1 MASAS
6 SGSFEASPAS
16 TAASTA
22 SESST
27 VPPTHAQEKPPDDT
41 SKLRMFLGILRKF
54 IGVADIASVRFSLP
68 AQLLEPTPNLE
79 YWNYLDQPNT
89 FIAIG
94 ESDDPLDRMFEV
106 LRFWFT
112 KDLKYVKGKPCK
124 PYNSTLG
131 EFFRCNWEVEDT
143 APPIEISK
151 LRVGSSSSSSSIKSA
166 KNTPGASRN
175 ASNSAVSREE
185 KSGTPPTTAPKSD
198 KKILVSY
205 LTEQTS
211 HHPPVS
217 AFFID
222 CPEKGL
228 TARGFDQLSAK
239 FTGTSIKVTPGE
251 HNLGI
256 FINLAKRDNEQ
267 YQLTH
272 PAAHLGGLLR
282 GSLSVTV
289 GDICYVTCTKTK
301 IKTILHYLEEGWLGK
316 TQNKVEGVVFRYDPD
331 NDNKMRIRD
340 VPDKDVLARISGN
353 WKESVFYTLGPKF
366 DTQTLIIDLSPLSV
380 APKILPPEEL
390 QLPNES
396 LRFWSGV
403 TEAITSRQFSRATT
417 LKQELEERQRQ
428 KARQREETGTT
439 WQPRFFTGSVTPL
452 GKPELTEEGR
462 EALKNLQEGKWE
474 LKESEVTAA

>member
-6 SGSFEASPAS
+6 SGSNEASPAS
-16 TAASTA
+16 TAPSTSSEASSLNTTPVA
-22 SESST
+22 A
-27 VPPTHAQEKPPDDT
+27 PEKPPDDT
-41 SKLRMFLGILRKF
+41 GKLKMFLGILRKF

-89 FIAIG
+89 FVAIG
-94 ESDDPLDRMFEV
+94 DSDDELDRMLEV

-131 EFFRCNWEVEDT
+131 EFFRCNWVVEDN
-143 APPIEISK
+143 APAIPVLKIQS
-151 LRVGSSSSSSSIKSA
+151 GSSASSIKSA
-166 KNTPGASRN
+166 KGTPSASRH
-175 ASNSAVSREE
+175 ASSSTIPKMDGSAPA
-185 KSGTPPTTAPKSD
+185 KSAKPVK
-198 KKILVSY
+198 VSY

-217 AFFID
+217 AFYVD

-228 TARGFDQLSAK
+228 TARGFDQISAK

-256 FINLAKRDNEQ
+256 FITLAKRDNEQ

-272 PAAHLGGLLR
+272 PAAHLGGLFK

-289 GDICYVTCTKTK
+289 GDQCYVTCEKTK
-301 IKTILHYLEEGWLGK
+301 LKTILHYKEEGWLGR
-316 TQNKVEGVVFRYDPD
+316 TQNKVEGLVFRYDPE
-331 NDNKMRIRD
+331 NDNKTMIRD
-340 VPDKDVLARISGN
+340 VPDKDILVKIQGN
-353 WKESVFYTLGPKF
+353 WKEKVYFSLAPKF
-366 DTQTLIIDLSPLSV
+366 DTQMVIIDLSPLSV
-380 APKILPPEEL
+380 APKILPPPET

-396 LRFWSGV
+396 IRFWSGV
-403 TEAITSRQFSRATT
+403 TEAISARQFSRATN
-417 LKQELEERQRQ
+417 LKHELEERQRT
-428 KARQREETGTT
+428 KAKEREESGTT
-439 WQPRFFTGSVTPL
+439 WQPRFFTGVVTPL
-452 GKPELTEEGR
+452 GKPELTEDGK
-462 EALKNLQEGKWE
+462 EAINGLHQGKFE
-474 LKESEVTAA
+474 LKENEFLGA

>member
-6 SGSFEASPAS
+6 SDSSYEPSPAS
-16 TAASTA
+16 TAASSTT
-22 SESST
+22 SELSSANA
-27 VPPTHAQEKPPDDT
+27 HAAPEKPPDDT

-68 AQLLEPTPNLE
+68 SQLLEPTPNLE

-89 FIAIG
+89 FVAIG
-94 ESDDPLDRMFEV
+94 DSDDAFDRMLEV

-143 APPIEISK
+143 APPITAIKSTQSQP
-151 LRVGSSSSSSSIKSA
+151 SSAASSIKG
-166 KNTPGASRN
+166 KKTPLASQNVSSSTLPKLDGAAFS
-175 ASNSAVSREE
+175 SE
-185 KSGTPPTTAPKSD
+185 KPG
-198 KKILVSY
+198 KKVKVSY

-217 AFFID
+217 AFFVD

-256 FINLAKRDNEQ
+256 FIMLAKRDNEQ

-289 GDICYVTCTKTK
+289 GDQCYITCTKTK
-301 IKTILHYLEEGWLGK
+301 IKTILHYMEEGWLGK
-316 TQNKVEGVVFRYDPD
+316 TQNKVEGVIFRYDPE
-331 NDNKMRIRD
+331 NDNKTRIRD

-353 WKESVFYTLGPKF
+353 WREKMFFSLGPKP
-366 DTQTLIIDLSPLSV
+366 DAPKIELINLDPLTV
-380 APKILPPEEL
+380 APKSLPPPEK

-403 TEAITSRQFSRATT
+403 TEAIASRQFARATA
-417 LKQELEERQRQ
+417 LKQELEERQRA
-428 KARQREETGTT
+428 KAKEREESGKE
-439 WQPRFFTGSVTPL
+439 WQPRFFVGAVTPL
-452 GKPELTEEGR
+452 GKPELTEDGKEVLRG
-462 EALKNLQEGKWE
+462 LQEERWE
-474 LKESEVTAA
+474 LKENEELGA